1 MNGKDVIERSLA
13 MRIARVSVLHPA
25 GMMALAL
32 WTSATV
38 AVVIL
43 ARGSLPF
50 DRPAVASM
58 PFAMQVA
65 APTVGF
71 LEIFAL
77 MGIVENHCT
86 RKGTGGSNFSPSATT
101 RKRSIANVIRARKNG
116 ASDKSLAPPT

>member
-1 MNGKDVIERSLA
+1 MTGKDVIERSLA

-25 GMMALAL
+25 GMVALVL

-58 PFAMQVA
+58 PFTMQVA

-77 MGIVENHCT
+77 MGVVYAIT
-86 RKGTGGSNFSPSATT
+86 RK
-101 RKRSIANVIRARKNG
+101 
-116 ASDKSLAPPT
+116 